1 LGVGEYIVICCLKSL
16 VTIHND
22 EGSDKFRTIYFDWW
36 QIVEDRIFWI
46 KLFNLFKLSF
56 TDGTIRILFIISA
69 FVFIIGISA
78 NIFIPFLFKNI
89 VNKLYAS
96 NYNLISLLAL
106 SYGCL
111 WVISQANTHLKDLF
125 YNKVELHFTAC
136 VMNSMLD
143 KFLALPFNQYYAR
156 DTGEIISI
164 IQRTQQSIS
173 TVMMS
178 LLFYIIPTVIEV
190 VIISSILFYYYPIK
204 YLIILLVTLFSF
216 LAYNL
221 FFSDRVTAL
230 SRQYVETDKDTTSK
244 IVDLLMSY
252 ETIKY
257 FHALTNA
264 KSIYSKQLEIW
275 EKNFSNS
282 RTLLS
287 LIRIGQVI
295 VLGTGIAVLV
305 IFCANGVAAGQ
316 ISAGEFVLFIGYLLQ
331 FITPINIISYT
342 LKDLRKAVISLEEP
356 LNIVTDNEEK
366 ESGKTITFSPNPP
379 SIEFKEV
386 NFSYHKRPVFNNFSL
401 FVKPTDKLIIMGET
415 GAGKTTLA
423 KCLLKLVEIESGSI
437 LINGIPIAEI
447 SSESIMNSITYC
459 PQEVQLINGSLY
471 DNLKF
476 TSSSQSDE
484 DILKAV
490 EYAQLNHFVKNR
502 LNNDIHTHLGERGIK
517 LSGGEKQRIGLA
529 RLFLRNPDVC
539 ILDEPFSSVD
549 KETAK
554 KIYKNLMFRFK
565 DKTVIIITH
574 QLLEEM
580 KENDIFYFQ

>member
-1 LGVGEYIVICCLKSL
+1 MKYK
-16 VTIHND
+16 N
-22 EGSDKFRTIYFDWW
+22 
-36 QIVEDRIFWI
+36 FWI
-46 KLFNLFKLSF
+46 QLFTLFKLSF
-56 TDGTIRILFIISA
+56 TDRKVRILFIVSA
-69 FVFIIGISA
+69 FVFVIGISA

-89 VNKLYAS
+89 VNKLYAD
-96 NYNLISLLAL
+96 NYTLISVLAL

-111 WVISQANTHLKDLF
+111 WVISQANVHLKDLF
-125 YNKVELHFTAC
+125 YNKVELHFTSL
-136 VMNSMLD
+136 VMNRILD
-143 KFLALPFNQYYAR
+143 KLLALPFKQYYAR
-156 DTGEIISI
+156 DTGEIINI

-173 TVMMS
+173 TVMMT
-178 LLFYIIPTVIEV
+178 LLFYVIPTVIEV
-190 VIISSILFYYYPIK
+190 AIISSILFYYYPVK
-204 YLIILLVTLFSF
+204 YLIILLATLFSF

-221 FFSDRVTAL
+221 FFGDRVTAL
-230 SRQYVETDKDTTSK
+230 SKQYVETDTETSSK

-257 FHALTNA
+257 FHAFANA
-264 KSIYSKQLEIW
+264 KLIYSKQLERW

-295 VLGTGIAVLV
+295 ILGTGISLLV
-305 IFCANGVAAGQ
+305 VFCANGVKEGQ
-316 ISAGEFVLFIGYLLQ
+316 ISPGEFVLFIGYLLQ
-331 FITPINIISYT
+331 FVTPINIIGYT

-356 LNIVTDNEEK
+356 FCIIADNEEK
-366 ESGKTITFSPNPP
+366 ENGNLMTFSPTPP

-386 NFSYHKRPVFNNFSL
+386 NFSYHERQVLKNFSI
-401 FVKPTDKLIIMGET
+401 FIKPTDKLIIMGET
-415 GAGKTTLA
+415 GSGKTTLA
-423 KCLLKLVEIESGSI
+423 KCLVKLVEIESGSI
-437 LINGIPIAEI
+437 MINGIPIEKI
-447 SSESIMNSITYC
+447 SSESIMKSITYC

-476 TSSSQSDE
+476 TSSDPSDQ
-484 DILKAV
+484 DILKAI
-490 EYAQLNHFVKNR
+490 EYAQLQHFVKAR

-554 KIYKNLMFRFK
+554 KIYHNLMSCFK
-565 DKTVIIITH
+565 DKTVVIITH

-580 KENDIFYFQ
+580 KESTIFYFQ